1 MSENKQSETES
12 EMLLSET
19 QAAPQTAASQECA
32 PSPEGEGDPVPDW
45 LQKGLKKLYADV
57 MDEPVPDEFA
67 KLLKQLADKERG

>member
-1 MSENKQSETES
+1 
-12 EMLLSET
+12 
-19 QAAPQTAASQECA
+19 
-32 PSPEGEGDPVPDW
+32 VPDW